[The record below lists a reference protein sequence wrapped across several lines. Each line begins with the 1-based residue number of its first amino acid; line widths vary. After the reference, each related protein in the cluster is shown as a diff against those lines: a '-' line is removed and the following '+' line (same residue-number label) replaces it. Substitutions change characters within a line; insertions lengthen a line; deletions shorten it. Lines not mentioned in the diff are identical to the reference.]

1 MCPAC
6 YINGLLLLVFGT
18 SGLALTNHPIII
30 AIAVALTIGGF
41 WWMWL
46 AYKKNQGKGGLIK
59 NLKTTVIYILIFAA
73 GYVTAAYQTHSFWA
87 PVAHDEA
94 EMILN

>member
-30 AIAVALTIGGF
+30 IIAVVLTIGGF
-41 WWMWL
+41 WWMWI
-46 AYKKNQGKGGLIK
+46 AYKKNRGKGGLVK
-59 NLKTTVIYILIFAA
+59 NLKTTLIYILIFAA
-73 GYVTAAYQTHSFWA
+73 GYLTAAYQTHSFWA
-87 PVAHDEA
+87 PVAHDES
-94 EMILN
+94 EMILH

>member
-1 MCPAC
+1 
-6 YINGLLLLVFGT
+6 
-18 SGLALTNHPIII
+18 
-30 AIAVALTIGGF
+30 
-41 WWMWL
+41 MWI

-59 NLKTTVIYILIFAA
+59 NLKTTLIYILIFAA

-94 EMILN
+94 EMISH